1 MELKLEPEK
10 FEAYQDAFVDEI
22 TKTIM
27 VKLIEGGLE
36 GRQMR
41 ELTASIA
48 FSVAS
53 IIDDTA
59 NIVSDG
65 EPVNPY
71 LTFRSGSDE
80 LMHCG
85 ENSYMH
91 ESVYNLLKRLFEE

>member
-1 MELKLEPEK
+1 MELKLEPK
-10 FEAYQDAFVDEI
+10 QFEAYQDAFVEEI

-27 VKLIEGGLE
+27 VKLVESGLE

-53 IIDDTA
+53 IIDDNA
-59 NIVSDG
+59 RIESDG
-65 EPVNPY
+65 EPVKPY
-71 LTFRSGSDE
+71 LTFQSGSKE
-80 LMHCG
+80 LLHCG

-91 ESVYNLLKRLFEE
+91 ESVYNILKRMFDT